1 MVRGTHA
8 IRPPRLPSNDLK
20 ANTARRAG
28 VLADVV
34 PADNAEEERNNAAAL
49 TELLLSIHSIDS
61 FHLGGGEG
69 SEGAVD
75 LQVAG
80 SQLVDESAGAE
91 PAPAAEAEPE
101 QEAETEP
108 EPETESQEA
117 SALEGEGQPE
127 PEGGAGD
134 ETTGDVSIQGVAV
147 AVA

>member
-1 MVRGTHA
+1 
-8 IRPPRLPSNDLK
+8 
-20 ANTARRAG
+20 

-61 FHLGGGEG
+61 FYLGGGEG

-80 SQLVDESAGAE
+80 AQLVDESAEAE

-101 QEAETEP
+101 AETEP
-108 EPETESQEA
+108 ETEPQEA
-117 SALEGEGQPE
+117 PAPEGEGQPE
-127 PEGGAGD
+127 PEGGAGE

>member
-1 MVRGTHA
+1 M
-8 IRPPRLPSNDLK
+8 
-20 ANTARRAG
+20 
-28 VLADVV
+28 LADVV

-101 QEAETEP
+101 SEAEAETEL

-117 SALEGEGQPE
+117 SAPEGEGQPE
-127 PEGGAGD
+127 PEGGTGEEA
-134 ETTGDVSIQGVAV
+134 TGDVSIQGVAV

>member
-1 MVRGTHA
+1 M
-8 IRPPRLPSNDLK
+8 
-20 ANTARRAG
+20 
-28 VLADVV
+28 V

-101 QEAETEP
+101 PEAETEP
-108 EPETESQEA
+108 ETEPQEA
-117 SALEGEGQPE
+117 SGPEGEGQPE

-134 ETTGDVSIQGVAV
+134 EATGDVSIQGVAV

>member
-8 IRPPRLPSNDLK
+8 IRPSRLPSNDLE

-61 FHLGGGEG
+61 FYLGGGEG

-80 SQLVDESAGAE
+80 SQLVDESAEAE

-101 QEAETEP
+101 AETEP
-108 EPETESQEA
+108 ETEPQEA
-117 SALEGEGQPE
+117 PAPEGEGQPE
-127 PEGGAGD
+127 PEGGAG
-134 ETTGDVSIQGVAV
+134 EEATGDVSIQGVAV

>member
-8 IRPPRLPSNDLK
+8 IRPSRLPSNDLE

-61 FHLGGGEG
+61 FYLGGGEG

-80 SQLVDESAGAE
+80 SQLVDESSEAE

>member
-1 MVRGTHA
+1 M
-8 IRPPRLPSNDLK
+8 
-20 ANTARRAG
+20 
-28 VLADVV
+28 V

-69 SEGAVD
+69 SEGTVD

-91 PAPAAEAEPE
+91 PAPAAEAEAEP
-101 QEAETEP
+101 EAETEP
-108 EPETESQEA
+108 ETEPQEA
-117 SALEGEGQPE
+117 PAPEGEGQPE
-127 PEGGAGD
+127 PEGGAG
-134 ETTGDVSIQGVAV
+134 EGATGDVSIQGVAV

>member
-1 MVRGTHA
+1 M
-8 IRPPRLPSNDLK
+8 
-20 ANTARRAG
+20 
-28 VLADVV
+28 V

-91 PAPAAEAEPE
+91 PALAAEAESEPE
-101 QEAETEP
+101 AQTEL

-117 SALEGEGQPE
+117 PAPEGEGQPE
-127 PEGGAGD
+127 PEGGAGE

>member
-8 IRPPRLPSNDLK
+8 IRPSRLPSNDLE

-91 PAPAAEAEPE
+91 PAPAAEAEAEP
-101 QEAETEP
+101 EAETEP
-108 EPETESQEA
+108 ETEPQEA
-117 SALEGEGQPE
+117 PAPEGEGQPE
-127 PEGGAGD
+127 PEGGAGE

>member
-8 IRPPRLPSNDLK
+8 IRPSRLPSNDL

-117 SALEGEGQPE
+117 SGPEGEGQPE
-127 PEGGAGD
+127 PEGGA
-134 ETTGDVSIQGVAV
+134 EEATEDVSIQGVAV